1 MNYERRARVLAAF
14 RASSK
19 CLLPTQAPLRLLL
32 SCRTPVASST
42 QPFIKARELQASAR
56 ACKFH
61 HAPEQTYM
69 AAPSKVAVL
78 GAVATCLNFNAR
90 TLKLLTG
97 HLYAMVVSLQPSA
110 SAFQV
115 YTEAYCFQKPHC
127 PRNYSCIRFHL
138 TQVSSAHG
146 DVPTNSYF
154 VLPPSHGKGTAISPT
169 SEPIRAQDRR
179 RCFWSPRGSQHQ
191 SNTWKPDGM
200 LPSGEG
206 AGIQG
211 VRRRLRLQPATRAV
225 LRGGGGCDGS
235 PRGT

>member
-1 MNYERRARVLAAF
+1 MCWLLSVRPLSACSPPRLPCGYSSRVAPQLLPARSL
-14 RASSK
+14 SSK
-19 CLLPTQAPLRLLL
+19 PVSFRPRPTPANSTTRRSRRTWLPLQRLQCWGLWPRV
-32 SCRTPVASST
+32 C
-42 QPFIKARELQASAR
+42 
-56 ACKFH
+56 
-61 HAPEQTYM
+61 
-69 AAPSKVAVL
+69 
-78 GAVATCLNFNAR
+78 NFNAH

-179 RCFWSPRGSQHQ
+179 RCFWSPRGSQRQ
-191 SNTWKPDGM
+191 SNTWKPDRM

-225 LRGGGGCDGS
+225 LCGGGGRDGS